1 MKASRSGPLILL
13 PAFVVLVILLV
24 LARPGAAQS
33 SWSGSGS
40 LAFTSTPGPCSG
52 SGTSQLDL
60 SGDPS
65 SVTGTIT
72 VDISSVNGACVGDFA
87 TGPVIASV
95 SGDISGSD
103 LYLTDSYGN
112 TYYGTFSGGNLS
124 LSFTTY
130 SPPSGGTT
138 CVEFCT
144 TVYTMQMN
152 GSGDLAPVGGGGS
165 LSLDFSNPSVA
176 VAAMGTILGAAGVG
190 LAVSSL
196 PGPIPPAPPAAGGGA
211 GVPPLVPSGAAGG
224 VSGIYGTGPQYAP
237 APEPDPGGSPAPFI
251 SGGGAGEQPITGAGP
266 SVGPPDLVPPPSEI
280 CSFISVNGVPLNPNY
295 RDFAQVR
302 FNPRSGRW
310 QDLGPT
316 HRGMVPRLPHG
327 CIEGLTHDAR

>member
-1 MKASRSGPLILL
+1 MKASRFGPLILL
-13 PAFVVLVILLV
+13 PAFVALVILLV
-24 LARPGAAQS
+24 LARPAAAQS

-65 SVTGTIT
+65 DVTGTIT

-95 SGDISGSD
+95 SGYISGSD

-112 TYYGTFSGGNLS
+112 TYNGTFSGGDLG

-130 SPPSGGTT
+130 SPPSDGAT
-138 CVEFCT
+138 CFEFCT
-144 TVYTMQMN
+144 TVYTMQLS

-165 LSLDFSNPSVA
+165 PSPDLSSPSTA
-176 VAAMGTILGAAGVG
+176 VAAVGLILGAAGVG

-196 PGPIPPAPPAAGGGA
+196 PGRIPPPPPAAGGGA
-211 GVPPLVPSGAAGG
+211 GVTRPVPSGSAGG
-224 VSGIYGTGPQYAP
+224 VSGNDGTSPQYAP
-237 APEPDPGGSPAPFI
+237 APEPDTGEPPAPFI

-295 RDFAQVR
+295 RDLAEVR
-302 FNPRSGRW
+302 FNPLSGRW
-310 QDLGPT
+310 QYWDQHTGEWFHAFPQ
-316 HRGMVPRLPHG
+316 G
-327 CIEGLTHDAR
+327 A